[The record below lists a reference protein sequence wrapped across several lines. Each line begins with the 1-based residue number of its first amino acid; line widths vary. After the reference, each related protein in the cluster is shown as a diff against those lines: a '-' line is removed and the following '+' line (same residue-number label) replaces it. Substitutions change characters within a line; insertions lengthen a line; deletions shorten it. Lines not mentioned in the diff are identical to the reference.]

1 MYLVTNICFKI
12 TSNLSSNLSICFC
25 IPKGP
30 CSILVNF
37 LHVPQKTY
45 IFLIISSHSR
55 QHVIVFSLFA
65 FVCLSSRSCYKNR
78 RSASAARIACQ
89 RRVSPPRH
97 QRRCSLLVVTAR
109 LVVENNRKQL
119 PVDDGRREPS
129 EAGRR
134 RGRALIL
141 FLFIVYFDYF
151 MALWR
156 GLFIFEYVE

>member
-1 MYLVTNICFKI
+1 MVHLVTNICFKI
-12 TSNLSSNLSICFC
+12 ASNLSSNLSICFC

-45 IFLIISSHSR
+45 FFFIISSHSR
-55 QHVIVFSLFA
+55 QHFIVFSLFA
-65 FVCLSSRSCYKNR
+65 FVCLSSLSCYKNR

-97 QRRCSLLVVTAR
+97 QRRCSLPVVKARARAR

-141 FLFIVYFDYF
+141 FLFIV
-151 MALWR
+151 
-156 GLFIFEYVE
+156 